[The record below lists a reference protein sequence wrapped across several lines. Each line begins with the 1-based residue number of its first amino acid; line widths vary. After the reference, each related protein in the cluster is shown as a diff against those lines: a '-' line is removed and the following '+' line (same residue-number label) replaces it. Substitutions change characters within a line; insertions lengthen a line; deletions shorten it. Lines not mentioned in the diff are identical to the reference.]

1 MLKPI
6 IHSFLFFLLLFS
18 SCSVRQVIKK
28 VENQK
33 ISVTP
38 VPLERYGDSVRF
50 ELRVSLPRQVFH
62 KNANYKLIPE
72 FHYGSRTVVFE
83 ESQFIFEGAKIEPSV
98 TPEKR
103 QSFSMRFENGMES
116 GTLEIYGVAYN
127 NSGWYK
133 KRTKSSVL
141 TRGVKNTPSL
151 AQLGQIYESGN
162 IFQIGLYV
170 PRDGV
175 DSYGMFQDGWR
186 TFKDA
191 LQSYSGIGFDE
202 RAKIMTLI
210 QGRGDYSYKEKQLQ
224 ESPQYVALRRDV
236 ILRIPN
242 LTTGLPEI
250 QKTPME
256 ISVLAHHIRNNNAVP
271 QVLTESE
278 LAYAAANEPRLSEK
292 NKLYF
297 AMVKGYP
304 SVFSWNNLGVTYL
317 NLYHREV
324 DRSKKLGHLS
334 AARDAFDRAN
344 GIFENPYASFNMAM
358 VDALLG
364 NFLEAYQGFYISMS
378 LTQSEE
384 LRKLHQAKLGAVSIL
399 NGDYRLAATH
409 LNQGDRNQ
417 VNMFNRG
424 LAYVMMEDYYNALI
438 SFEDSAVLE
447 IENGYPFYGLAL
459 IGARNGEEERLFE
472 NLAKA
477 VEKNEYLKQR
487 ALIDLEFLFY
497 RQHDRFKNIFR

>member
-1 MLKPI
+1 M
-6 IHSFLFFLLLFS
+6 
-18 SCSVRQVIKK
+18 
-28 VENQK
+28 
-33 ISVTP
+33 
-38 VPLERYGDSVRF
+38 ERYGDSVRF

-72 FHYGSRTVVFE
+72 FHYGSRAVVFDE
-83 ESQFIFEGAKIEPSV
+83 TTFVFEGAKIEPSV

-103 QSFSMRFENGMES
+103 QKFSMRFEDGMES
-116 GTLEIYGVAYN
+116 GTLEVYGIAYN
-127 NSGWYK
+127 NSGWYQR
-133 KRTKSSVL
+133 RTKSTVIA
-141 TRGVKNTPSL
+141 RGVKNTPSL
-151 AQLGQIYESGN
+151 TQLGQRYESGDV
-162 IFQIGLYV
+162 FQIGMYV
-170 PRDGV
+170 PLEGR

-191 LQSYSGIGFDE
+191 LQSYSGIGMDE
-202 RAKIMTLI
+202 RAQIMTLI
-210 QGRGDYSYKEKQLQ
+210 QGRGDFSYKEKQLQ
-224 ESPQYVALRRDV
+224 ESPHYVALRREV

-242 LTTGLPEI
+242 LTSGLPAI

-256 ISVLAHHIRNNNAVP
+256 ISIMAHHIRNNNAVP

-317 NLYHREV
+317 NMYQREV
-324 DRSKKLGHLS
+324 DKSKKIGFLS
-334 AARDAFDRAN
+334 AARDAFERAN
-344 GIFENPYASFNMAM
+344 GIFENPYASFNIAM
-358 VDALLG
+358 IEALQG

-424 LAYVMMEDYYNALI
+424 LAYLMMEDYYNALTA
-438 SFEDSAVLE
+438 FEDSAVLE

-459 IGARNGEEERLFE
+459 IGARNGEEDRFFE
-472 NLAKA
+472 NIAKA
-477 VEKNEYLKQR
+477 VEKNEYLRQR
-487 ALIDLEFLFY
+487 AMADMEFLFF
-497 RQHDRFKNIFR
+497 RQHDRFKDIFR